1 MIADACVGRGWKRRP
16 RGFYLTA
23 EGGRLTTTTLL
34 LPSAAAEWAIHS
46 AVGVCWRCRDV
57 MEGPSL
63 SLGRSEQR
71 RSLIPSRPAGTAIFQ
86 RLKVRE
92 EREGEGATSMALCLS
107 FVDIRATPRSEKPT
121 GASTN
126 DVYKKIHLLPLCQE
140 NL

>member
-1 MIADACVGRGWKRRP
+1 MGRRSREKKVP

-23 EGGRLTTTTLL
+23 EVDNDDTFVALGRGRMGHTRCSGRLLAMSRRYGRSFSL
-34 LPSAAAEWAIHS
+34 
-46 AVGVCWRCRDV
+46 
-57 MEGPSL
+57 SL